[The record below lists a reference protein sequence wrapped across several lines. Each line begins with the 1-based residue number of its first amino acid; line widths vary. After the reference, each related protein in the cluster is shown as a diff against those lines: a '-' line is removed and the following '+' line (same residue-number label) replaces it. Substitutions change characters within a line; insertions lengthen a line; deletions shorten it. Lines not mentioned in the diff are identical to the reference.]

1 MRTNQGSAVTAGRT
15 FTQQKRRD
23 QLVDCMI
30 DVIADLGFA
39 RASVGELA
47 RRARVSKGV
56 ITYHF
61 PAKDDLISAVIA
73 DVLGSM
79 GEYLVPRLWT
89 GELQRVPERFV
100 AAYIT
105 AWAGY
110 YRSHAREVLALVR
123 IYNGFR
129 DESGRPD
136 SAFDVRGED
145 IGHVA
150 QVLRRGQ
157 ELGRLGPFDPLVMA
171 AVIKAALD
179 DLLIQFADN
188 PGLDLEAY
196 AAELVA
202 LFERATRPA
211 DGAPAAATDAA
222 GPFTR

>member
-1 MRTNQGSAVTAGRT
+1 MRTSQHGGATAGRT

-39 RASVGELA
+39 RASVAELA
-47 RRARVSKGV
+47 RRAGVSKGV

-61 PAKDDLISAVIA
+61 PAKDDLIGAVIA

-89 GELQRVPERFV
+89 GEFQCVPERFV

-105 AWAGY
+105 AWATY

-129 DESGRPD
+129 DESGRPH
-136 SAFDVRGED
+136 SAFDVRAED
-145 IGHVA
+145 IGNVA

-157 ELGRLGPFDPLVMA
+157 EMGRLRSFDPLVMA
-171 AVIKAALD
+171 TVIKAALD
-179 DLLIQFADN
+179 DLLIQFVDN
-188 PGLDLEAY
+188 PDLDLEAY

-202 LFERATRPA
+202 LFECASRPA
-211 DGAPAAATDAA
+211 ADAPASATDSA
-222 GPFTR
+222 GPMAP